1 MQMRN
6 LRKQQMYCRMVEVNL
21 TTDQILDITINHV
34 SILDMIK
41 NPPRSPNN
49 HVYRHVQ
56 RIFLGPYTAASTNHC

>member
-1 MQMRN
+1 
-6 LRKQQMYCRMVEVNL
+6 MVEVNL